1 MESVVS
7 YINTYKEEVN
17 NWFEGGETLDL
28 SFRNIL
34 KLEKLPEGL
43 NLLKVNGNSLKSLLN
58 IPCQLNELQATNN
71 RIHKIE
77 KYLSDILEICKTKT
91 FLCSVT

>member
-34 KLEKLPEGL
+34 KL
-43 NLLKVNGNSLKSLLN
+43 
-58 IPCQLNELQATNN
+58 
-71 RIHKIE
+71 
-77 KYLSDILEICKTKT
+77 
-91 FLCSVT
+91 